1 MKRTKIALLIM
12 ATALVAAC
20 AQTPA
25 DTKTEAEAP
34 KTAPLSSILKTDAPT
49 APMHAFVVP
58 DHRFAAGFEQVTLA
72 ELAKDPKAHFQSA
85 AAYDVFKKAFEAHAH
100 YSMTDAEFAKLLG
113 SDRVKTEACGNAE
126 ITTAGIDDAGHV
138 GWIKRAC
145 LPGEE
150 LLSFKIGNAWTVV
163 AAMGCLNPID
173 EPVMLERLGS
183 PSTGGLVLP
192 TRVQASLEPAAPEPV
207 DPPVVRPNLGTDI
220 GSQPSYDGATNGN
233 YAGTA
238 PRDHNPWN

>member
-1 MKRTKIALLIM
+1 MKRTKIALLIV

-20 AQTPA
+20 AQTP
-25 DTKTEAEAP
+25 TETAVTEAP

-49 APMHAFVVP
+49 GPMHAFVVP

-72 ELAKDPKAHFQSA
+72 DLAKDPKTHFQSA
-85 AAYDVFKKAFEAHAH
+85 AAYEVFKKAFEAHAH
-100 YSMTDAEFAKLLG
+100 YSMTDAEFAKLLA
-113 SDRVKTEACGNAE
+113 SDRVKTEACGSEE

-138 GWIKRAC
+138 GWIKRSC

-150 LLSFKIGNAWTVV
+150 LLSFKIGNSWTVV

-183 PSTGGLVLP
+183 PSTGGSVLP
-192 TRVQASLEPAAPEPV
+192 SPVPEPV

-220 GSQPSYDGATNGN
+220 GGQPSYDAAKNGD
-233 YAGTA
+233 YAGSA
-238 PRDHNPWN
+238 PRDHNPRN